1 VRGKGAGVG
10 GGYLTSRQVVVVGP
24 APAGHRMTTMAEL
37 ISSSG
42 AQSLWQHQ
50 KFPAAGVPPPH
61 LVIKTASAFVPK
73 GPLMDVFPRIVHR
86 VQTSGSKLSF
96 LWAVQVKGHRIIPYG
111 LALVVVKQILAK
123 PEGTTL

>member
-1 VRGKGAGVG
+1 MIS
-10 GGYLTSRQVVVVGP
+10 L
-24 APAGHRMTTMAEL
+24 AEL

-73 GPLMDVFPRIVHR
+73 GPLMDVFPRLVHHVR
-86 VQTSGSKLSF
+86 TRGSKLSF
-96 LWAVQVKGHRIIPYG
+96 LWAVQVKGRRIIPYG
-111 LALVVVKQILAK
+111 LALCAVKDILAK